1 MPASFIWIVIVILHL
16 KFMTGRIFVITHL
29 KISCSVLKISKIS
42 CLIDMLSLLYGSRF
56 YKDPLKLLFSNPK
69 ISG

>member
-16 KFMTGRIFVITHL
+16 KFMTGRIFVITHV
-29 KISCSVLKISKIS
+29 KISCSVLKIS
-42 CLIDMLSLLYGSRF
+42 CLIDMLSLLYISRF

>member
-16 KFMTGRIFVITHL
+16 KFMTGRIFVITHV
-29 KISCSVLKISKIS
+29 KISCSVLKIS
-42 CLIDMLSLLYGSRF
+42 CLIDMLSLLHISRF

>member
-16 KFMTGRIFVITHL
+16 KFMTGRIFVITHV
-29 KISCSVLKISKIS
+29 KISCSVLKIS
-42 CLIDMLSLLYGSRF
+42 CLIDMLSLLYVSRF